1 MFRRIKNLFK
11 GFIGLFIGGIER
23 KNPEALLD
31 VEKENLRRQIGEFN
45 KGLAT
50 HAGLVERLLAQ
61 AKKLEA
67 EEKDLRAR
75 TKAML
80 NAGNRETAAEHALRL
95 QAVEKQHDE
104 VATQLADAETR
115 YKELIRARD
124 VSVKSAR
131 DKIERLRRDIDDMK
145 VQRAMG
151 ELNEMAAGMVT
162 TIGGSGDTLS
172 RLSEIVE
179 DERTK
184 AAGRA
189 RVSRDS
195 LDLKDIHIKESE
207 ERALADMALADFAAA
222 EGITLE
228 SKAPAPV
235 SDSAESAS
243 PPAQGTMGPNVSQ

>member
-1 MFRRIKNLFK
+1 
-11 GFIGLFIGGIER
+11 
-23 KNPEALLD
+23 
-31 VEKENLRRQIGEFN
+31 
-45 KGLAT
+45 
-50 HAGLVERLLAQ
+50 
-61 AKKLEA
+61 
-67 EEKDLRAR
+67 
-75 TKAML
+75 
-80 NAGNRETAAEHALRL
+80 
-95 QAVEKQHDE
+95 

-131 DKIERLRRDIDDMK
+131 EKIERLRRDIDDMK

-222 EGITLE
+222 EGIALE
-228 SKAPAPV
+228 SKAPAPA
-235 SDSAESAS
+235 SENAESSS